1 MVFRYLLVLLLL
13 CLPALTSAA
22 PYVECESA
30 LKSLFA
36 EKVTSSQ
43 ASNFLKIQSD
53 LTIHRLAWAYL
64 KAQKE
69 DQSSKLENIERT
81 ILTLLDDK
89 YTSSDAD
96 FIKAREAFE
105 SQPLSR
111 AALADIS
118 PYLKE
123 VLSQEY
129 GQEAKPFLLN
139 ASDLK
144 LLHTIAKFEKQNAVN
159 GKFDSRMLARKSPQG
174 MLNFAKII
182 NASYK
187 VSTTTEEDALG
198 VELKLQGLEKTIG
211 ILQKRINDFLKD
223 IKIPSQCLD
232 EKICSEEMMDELFK
246 NDEIVQKIFWDS
258 LSDKLESD
266 DLLLNNLT
274 YGEIWLKVSN
284 SSPGIV
290 DNPSSNHASYPDKQK
305 QVKTVIAGKEK
316 ISYESPVKGYYSS
329 GTGLYIEDPIAVI
342 VKDSPGRKAEGWKSF
357 ERPYLEKMADA
368 ILNDDKTFVD
378 KGKIYSRKTG
388 RQLSVEEAIKLMPPQ
403 KGSEFKKLLVSKDP
417 KFISK
422 QVSAMVN
429 GDRSFQY
436 GNGLYGVDGN
446 PLNPAIIIAQEM
458 TKKKGGKY
466 EASRYQG
473 MENGYLVAR
482 AEGLMNNR
490 PHFKVGNQVYDTET
504 GRTLTSPFRSLA
516 TTTDVKIDKQK
527 RIQYQ
532 NLSDKE
538 TIINFHRDRVKKDG
552 CQHYAIVDKK
562 NANIT
567 VYTLAGVEV
576 YKKEVLIGVKASDE
590 RTKWTE
596 YNDITHQGSYTTGAG
611 AFTIAPPKTGSY
623 YSKNFN
629 NNILQIEGQSVFAI
643 HQIPN
648 GLGKRYQYF
657 GTGNPEDRRVSQG
670 CVNMRQS
677 EFVELT
683 KWMKPTCHV
692 YVLPEEENNKFV
704 VKDGKLEFLSTTT
717 VVNANNYNYTKSKSI
732 YKPIDIKITNPAGVS
747 KDSLPFVKALED
759 EKEKLMKIFNL
770 NNDDYNDLASL
781 SYAIMG
787 NESDF
792 GRSTK
797 YWIKEHD
804 QGDVILAKAAK
815 RLFEGKNPFDKSV
828 TNTSRGFTQ
837 IKELPDGAWKKSY
850 PNINK
855 ETLGDPKN
863 SAVATMAY
871 LVDAVKILKR
881 IASENAKDPRKVK
894 ITKENLVDYL
904 GYIYQGRKGAL
915 KSATDPANADFNTYV
930 QKLRKHMSYI
940 EIAQKI
946 E

>member
-1 MVFRYLLVLLLL
+1 MVFKYLLL
-13 CLPALTSAA
+13 CLLWLPSLTSAA
-22 PYVECESA
+22 PSVECESA
-30 LKSLFA
+30 LKSLFSQ
-36 EKVTSSQ
+36 EISSSEA
-43 ASNFLKIQSD
+43 ASFLKVQGD
-53 LTIHRLAWAYL
+53 LTLHRLAWAYL
-64 KAQKE
+64 KAQKD
-69 DQSSKLENIERT
+69 DQGTKLENVERT
-81 ILTLLDDK
+81 ILTLLDEK
-89 YTSSDAD
+89 YTSTDPN

-111 AALADIS
+111 AALADIG

-129 GQEAKPFLLN
+129 GDEAQAFVLN
-139 ASDLK
+139 TSDLK
-144 LLHTIAKFEKQNAVN
+144 LIHTLAKYERQNAVD

-174 MLNFAKII
+174 MLNFAKLI
-182 NASYK
+182 NSSYK
-187 VSTTTEEDALG
+187 TSTTAEESALG
-198 VELKLQGLEKTIG
+198 VELKLQGLEKTISG
-211 ILQKRINDFLKD
+211 LQKKVNDFIKDLKL
-223 IKIPSQCLD
+223 PSQCQD
-232 EKICSEEMMDELFK
+232 EKLCDEASLSELFK
-246 NDEIVQKIFWDS
+246 NDEMVQKIFWDS
-258 LSDKLESD
+258 LADKLQSD
-266 DLLLNNLT
+266 ELLLNNLT
-274 YGEIWLKVSN
+274 YGEIWLRVG
-284 SSPGIV
+284 SS
-290 DNPSSNHASYPDKQK
+290 SSSVISSSSSQHVKPEQHQK

-316 ISYESPVKGYYSS
+316 VSIESPVKSYYSS
-329 GTGLYIEDPIAVI
+329 GTGLYIEDPVALI
-342 VKDSPGRKAEGWKSF
+342 VKDSPGRKAENWNKF
-357 ERPYLEKMADA
+357 ERNYLEKMSDA
-368 ILNDDKTFVD
+368 ILNDDQTFVD

-388 RQLSVEEAIKLMPPQ
+388 RQLSVDEAIKLLPPQ
-403 KGSEFKKLLVSKDP
+403 KGAEFKKLLTSKDP
-417 KFISK
+417 HFISK
-422 QVSAMVN
+422 QVSAMIN

-436 GNGLYGVDGN
+436 GTGLYGVNGK
-446 PLNPAIIIAQEM
+446 PLSPALIIAQEM
-458 TKKKGGKY
+458 TKKKGTKF

-473 MENGYLVAR
+473 MENAYLIAR
-482 AEGLMNNR
+482 AEGLMNNK
-490 PHFKVGNQVYDTET
+490 PHFKVGNQVYDSET
-504 GRTLTSPFRSLA
+504 GRTMTSPFRSLA
-516 TTTDVKIDKQK
+516 GTKDVKIDKQR

-538 TIINFHRDRVKKDG
+538 TIINFHRDRAKKDG

-562 NANIT
+562 RAEIT
-567 VYTLAGVEV
+567 VYTLGGVEV
-576 YKKEVLIGVKASDE
+576 YRKEVLIGVKSSDE

-596 YNDITHQGSYTTGAG
+596 YNDRNHQGSYTTGAG
-611 AFTIAPPKTGSY
+611 AFTIAPPKTGAY
-623 YSKNFN
+623 YANNFN

-677 EFVELT
+677 EFLALT
-683 KWMKPTCHV
+683 KWMKPTCQI
-692 YVLPEEENNKFV
+692 YVLPEEKNNKFV
-704 VKDGKLEFLSTTT
+704 VKDGKLEFVSTTA
-717 VVNANNYNYTKSKSI
+717 VVNSGNYNYTKSKSE
-732 YKPIDIKITNPAGVS
+732 YKPIDIIINNQAGVT
-747 KDSLPFVKALED
+747 KDSQPFVKALED
-759 EKEKLMKIFNL
+759 EKQKLMKLFNL

-815 RLFEGKNPFDKSV
+815 RIFEGKNPFDKSV
-828 TNTSRGFTQ
+828 LNTSRGFTQ
-837 IKELPDGAWKKSY
+837 IKELPDGAWRKSY
-850 PNINK
+850 PQINK

-871 LVDAVKILKR
+871 LVEAVRILKK
-881 IASENAKDPRKVK
+881 IAGENAQDPRKVK